1 MYRRESCI
9 CTVYAPTDSA
19 ERNPTA
25 FTYINIMKGFLPMDE
40 GIKIYENPEG
50 DEREEVSEEV
60 ETENTLSES
69 SDFDFEVAIA
79 EIKRKLEEIEN
90 KITTYDLKPIIA
102 SLRTLVNITDTK
114 TEKEDYNGRMY

>member
-1 MYRRESCI
+1 MHGAHS
-9 CTVYAPTDSA
+9 PTDSA
-19 ERNPTA
+19 GRNPPA

-40 GIKIYENPEG
+40 DIKVYENPEG

-60 ETENTLSES
+60 ETENEVSES
-69 SDFDFEVAIA
+69 SDFDFESAIA
-79 EIKRKLEEIEN
+79 EIKAKLEEIEN
-90 KITTYDLKPIIA
+90 KITTYDLEPIIA

>member
-1 MYRRESCI
+1 
-9 CTVYAPTDSA
+9 
-19 ERNPTA
+19 
-25 FTYINIMKGFLPMDE
+25 MDE
-40 GIKIYENPEG
+40 DVKIFEEAEG
-50 DEREEVSEEV
+50 NEREEIPEEV
-60 ETENTLSES
+60 ETEDSVSES

-90 KITTYDLKPIIA
+90 KITTYDLEPIIA